1 MDQYQS
7 ISSSVPTFVVD
18 HIGHTAINT
27 IPFNIFDTDNLATG
41 SLLRATSDFRFIN
54 YDASLH
60 VGPAPL
66 IQNGHAVPDA
76 YRPGTVQDGG
86 GSIVLSA
93 RRTTTNDTLNQLT
106 NAGFAGGFQPN
117 ARIQTS
123 NIKTNVNSEIWG
135 APFEIYPGKTVNL
148 HAGGSAKVHGS
159 ILRISAG
166 TGIADNVTGI
176 SYGGNLLLRG
186 GYGRYGGYTELK
198 GGSGIT
204 NGGAVYIDA
213 GSHLTGTHTGIVIGE
228 DGIGNASGSDV
239 NVYGTT
245 VNVTGQ
251 VSMVSAPAMCPLLAA
266 FGHTA
271 TSGGVYTFTN
281 IPNGGSGTV
290 PLNTWQQITSAVSY
304 DRFINITM
312 QMPGGVADWF
322 YTTTSFSVNG
332 VLSVTRCTIVFNNNF
347 LSTIFSSTSLY
358 VPAGSPLSMQ
368 FNVINNPANVHTLY
382 IEVVSTKLGK

>member
-1 MDQYQS
+1 M
-7 ISSSVPTFVVD
+7 
-18 HIGHTAINT
+18 
-27 IPFNIFDTDNLATG
+27 
-41 SLLRATSDFRFIN
+41 
-54 YDASLH
+54 
-60 VGPAPL
+60 GPAPL

-76 YRPGTVQDGG
+76 YRPGTAQDGG

-239 NVYGTT
+239 NVYGTN
-245 VNVTGQ
+245 VSVTGQ

-271 TSGGVYTFTN
+271 TSGGVYTLTS
-281 IPNGGSGTV
+281 IQPTSPTPLGTWETIV
-290 PLNTWQQITSAVSY
+290 SAVQY

-312 QMPGGVADWF
+312 QLPGGGSSWKYVS
-322 YTTTSFSVNG
+322 TSFSVNAG
-332 VLSVTRCTIVFNNNF
+332 ALTVARCTCIFNN
-347 LSTIFSSTSLY
+347 TSVGQNGSAWGGTSFY
-358 VPAGSPLSMQ
+358 VPAGSALSMS
-368 FNVINNPANVHTLY
+368 FDAISNGAPINDLY